1 MKNREVPYS
10 SPQLNELSDGYWV
23 IEAETWDGKSTF
35 LHDPDLK
42 TVSGFDGAY
51 RYSDDLDGTKELRRH
66 RAAFKKRVGDFVND
80 RGQFVRIT
88 PTYVSVHYA
97 GEMLKAK
104 LGYFPASHKL

>member
-1 MKNREVPYS
+1 MNEVPYS

-23 IEAETWDGKSTF
+23 VEAITWSGKTTY

-51 RYSDDLDGTKELRRH
+51 RYADDLDGTKELRRH
-66 RAAFKKRVGDFVND
+66 RAAFNKRHGDFVED
-80 RGQFVRIT
+80 RGPFVRVT
-88 PTYVSVHYA
+88 PTFVGVDYA
-97 GEMLKAK
+97 GQKLKEK

>member
-1 MKNREVPYS
+1 MNEVPYS
-10 SPQLNELSDGYWV
+10 SPRLNELSDGFWV
-23 IEAETWDGKSTF
+23 IEAVTWSGKTMF

-42 TVSGFDGAY
+42 TVSAFDGAY

-66 RAAFKKRVGDFVND
+66 LSAFKKRVGDFVKD

-97 GEMLKAK
+97 GAILKEK
-104 LGYFPASHKL
+104 LGYFPANHKL